1 MNILLINHY
10 AGSPEM
16 GMEFRPYYFAIEW
29 IKMGHQVKI
38 VAGDYSHLRIK
49 NLKVKKD
56 FQKDIIDG
64 ISYYWIGTG
73 DYKGNSVR
81 RAMTMLRFVG
91 KLWLKAG
98 KIAQE
103 WEPDVVIASST
114 YPLDTYAA
122 QRIAK
127 KSGAKLIHE
136 VHDMWPS
143 TLYEVG
149 GMSKKNPFVILMQF
163 AENSAYKNSDKVVS
177 LPPLA
182 KAYMVKHGMSS
193 DKFVHI
199 PNGIIEEEWENAEKI
214 PVQHKQ
220 LLEQLQKEQKFI
232 VGYFGGHALSNALD
246 VLIDAA
252 KKINDRETV
261 FVLVGSGVEKQAL
274 LKRKE
279 QDAIDNIF
287 FLSPIN
293 KRTVPDLLMYFDC
306 IYMGSQISP
315 LYRFG
320 ICMNKIYDSM
330 MSGKPIICAITT
342 PESPMDKAKCGIMV
356 DSGDVTGIV
365 NAIKRIKGME
375 PKEREEMGQ
384 RGRKEVLE
392 NYSYKKLSFRF
403 AELFQKETKDEG

>member
-16 GMEFRPYYFAIEW
+16 GMEFRPYYFATEW

-49 NLKVKKD
+49 NPKVNKD

-64 ISYYWIGTG
+64 ISYYWLRTG
-73 DYKGNSVR
+73 DYNGNGVR
-81 RAMTMLRFVG
+81 RALTMFRFVG
-91 KLWLKAG
+91 KLWLNAG
-98 KIAQE
+98 KIEKE
-103 WEPDVVIASST
+103 WKPDVVISSST

-149 GMSKKNPFVILMQF
+149 GMSKKNPFVVLMQF

-199 PNGIIEEEWENAEKI
+199 PNGITEEEWENVEKI

-220 LLEQLQKEQKFI
+220 LLELLQKEQKFI

-252 KKINDRETV
+252 KTMNDRETV
-261 FVLVGSGVEKQAL
+261 FVLVGNGVEKEAL

-287 FLSPIN
+287 FLPPIN
-293 KRTVPDLLMYFDC
+293 KREVPNLLMYFDC
-306 IYMGSQISP
+306 IYMGSRISP

-342 PESPMDKAKCGIMV
+342 SESPIDKAKCGIMV
-356 DSGDVTGIV
+356 DSGDVQGVIH
-365 NAIKRIKGME
+365 AIEQI
-375 PKEREEMGQ
+375 
-384 RGRKEVLE
+384 
-392 NYSYKKLSFRF
+392 KKLKPEQQKQMGEQGRNAVLMSYTYK
-403 AELFQKETKDEG
+403 ELAFEFEKIF